1 MTCIEKRSESS
12 EIVFC
17 IQPVN
22 LQMSN
27 LKVFVKQLSQTLS
40 IWSMYKLCL
49 GKNLFLATPL
59 KLL

>member
-1 MTCIEKRSESS
+1 MKCIEKRSKSS
-12 EIVFC
+12 EMVFS

-22 LQMSN
+22 LQTSN
-27 LKVFVKQLSQTLS
+27 LIVLVKQLSQTLS